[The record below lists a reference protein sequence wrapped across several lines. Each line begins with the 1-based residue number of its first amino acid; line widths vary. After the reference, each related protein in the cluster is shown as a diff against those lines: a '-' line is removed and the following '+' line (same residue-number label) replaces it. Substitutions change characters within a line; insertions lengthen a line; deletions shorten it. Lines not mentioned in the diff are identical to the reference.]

1 MQTKKTILLFIDWYL
16 PGYKAGGPIQSCANL
31 VDHLQED
38 YCFKIVTRDTD
49 YCETK
54 PYENVKSNQW
64 NTINSNTHVYYF
76 SSDEL
81 NKKNIY
87 KLIENT
93 EFDVVYLNGI
103 FSYLFTIIPLLY
115 FRKNKKRKVIIAA
128 RGMFASGALAIKRQK
143 KQLFLSFAKLLG
155 LFNKVVFHATN
166 EAEKKDIINAIGNKN
181 EIKIAGNLSKKIA
194 LDAFISKPKRA
205 GFVKLFNIARVAPE
219 KNLKYALEILKEV
232 KVSVQFD
239 YYGPIYDE
247 NYHNECKRVIEKLPA
262 HIKVNYKGVIPNN
275 EVNKTLKNYDA
286 MFMPTLGENFGHIIL
301 ESLLASCPVIIS
313 DQTPWQNLET
323 EKSGWAIPLQDFNKY
338 VEAIT
343 QLANSDE
350 NQFNDF
356 AMAAYQ
362 KAKTF
367 IENKDLISSNRALFE
382 F

>member
-54 PYENVKSNQW
+54 QYENVKSNQW
-64 NTINSNTHVYYF
+64 NTISSNTNVYYF

-155 LFNKVVFHATN
+155 LYNKVIFHATN
-166 EAEKKDIINAIGNKN
+166 EAEKQDIINAIGNKN

-194 LDAFISKPKRA
+194 LETFISKPKRA

-239 YYGPIYDE
+239 YYGPIYDV

-262 HIKVNYKGVIPNN
+262 HINVNYKGVIPNN

-286 MFMPTLGENFGHIIL
+286 LFMPTLGENFGHIIL

-338 VEAIT
+338 VDAIT

-350 NQFNDF
+350 KQFNDF
-356 AMAAYQ
+356 ALAAYQ